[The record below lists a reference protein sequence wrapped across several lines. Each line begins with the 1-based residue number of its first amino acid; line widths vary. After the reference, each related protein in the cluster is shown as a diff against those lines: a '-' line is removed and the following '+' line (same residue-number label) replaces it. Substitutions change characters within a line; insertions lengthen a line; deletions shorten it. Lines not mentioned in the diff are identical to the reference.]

1 LEGRKTRRRIDH
13 VVFPESGIASV
24 VAEHRGGRRI
34 VIGIVGSE
42 GMSGTTVALGSDRS
56 PHATYIQLVGRGH
69 TIPVAALRK
78 AMAQSRSLHAMLLK
92 YVQAFMVQTAHT
104 AIANARASLG
114 ERLARWLLILHDR
127 VAGDELRLTH
137 EFLALMMA
145 VRRAG
150 VTETLQRFEDLGLI
164 NRARGAIAV
173 LDRKGIARI
182 ASHYYGTPEAEYRRL
197 MR

>member
-1 LEGRKTRRRIDH
+1 
-13 VVFPESGIASV
+13 
-24 VAEHRGGRRI
+24 
-34 VIGIVGSE
+34 
-42 GMSGTTVALGSDRS
+42 
-56 PHATYIQLVGRGH
+56 
-69 TIPVAALRK
+69 
-78 AMAQSRSLHAMLLK
+78 
-92 YVQAFMVQTAHT
+92 
-104 AIANARASLG
+104 
-114 ERLARWLLILHDR
+114 